1 MNPSAIFHHRVSF
14 KERSS
19 HFSYHIVHRQCYR
32 CITISLLKP
41 QATGVPKTILS
52 LHLKQE
58 RKQARGWLTVELPPV
73 HTGPKF
79 ILMHLDGHEFFL
91 PSL

>member
-14 KERSS
+14 KEHSS
-19 HFSYHIVHRQCYR
+19 HFSYHILHRECYR
-32 CITISLLKP
+32 CVTISLLKP

-58 RKQARGWLTVELPPV
+58 RKQVELPPV
-73 HTGPKF
+73 HTGPRF
-79 ILMHLDGHEFFL
+79 ILVHLDGHDFFTK
-91 PSL
+91 SLNDGV